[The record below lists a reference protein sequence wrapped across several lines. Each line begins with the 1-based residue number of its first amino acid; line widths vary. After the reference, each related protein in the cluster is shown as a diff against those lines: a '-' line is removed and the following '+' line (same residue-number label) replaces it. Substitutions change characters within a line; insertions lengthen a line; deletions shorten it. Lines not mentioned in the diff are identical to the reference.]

1 MPKLSIITVNLND
14 YKGLE
19 KTLKSVWENQSFSD
33 FEHIVIDGASTD
45 GSVDVIKRYANKLA
59 YWVSEPDSGIY
70 NAMNKGIL
78 KAKGDYLLF
87 LNGGDWLADD
97 VLCKVF
103 SNDYNEDFIYGNF
116 TYVYRDNKTRYRE
129 FEDEINFTTVFNDS
143 LGHQSTFIKRS
154 LFDKELYRE
163 DYKIISDWIFFVKY
177 IIQDEASTRH
187 VDLNIA
193 FFNDYGVS
201 TKPTAYKKILEEK
214 RRFLKSIHG
223 NLGGL
228 LYDVSDDYLKCK
240 DYIQY
245 ITDFRFDLFTTSP
258 WLLHNTR
265 KCVRALFKLKKALG
279 VRH

>member
-1 MPKLSIITVNLND
+1 MNISKLTIITINLND

-19 KTLKSVWENQSFSD
+19 KTLKSVWENQTFTD
-33 FEHIVIDGASTD
+33 FEHIVIDGGSTD
-45 GSVDVIKRYANKLA
+45 GSVDVIKRYSDKLA
-59 YWVSEPDSGIY
+59 YWVSEPDKGIY

-103 SNDYNEDFIYGNF
+103 SDDYDEDFIYGNF
-116 TYVYRDNKTRYRE
+116 TYVYGDNKTRYRE
-129 FEDEINFTTVFNDS
+129 FEDEINYTTVFNDS

-154 LFDKELYRE
+154 LFDNELYRE
-163 DYKIISDWIFFVKY
+163 DYRIVSDWIFFVKH
-177 IIQDEASTRH
+177 IIQAGASTRL

-201 TKPTAYKKILEEK
+201 SMPLAYKQIAQEK
-214 RRFLKSIHG
+214 RRFLNSTYA
-223 NLGGL
+223 NLGNL
-228 LYDVSDDYLKCK
+228 LYDVSDNYLKCK

-245 ITDFRFDLFTTSP
+245 ITDFRFDSFTTSS
-258 WLLHNTR
+258 WLLHHTR
-265 KCVRALFKLKKALG
+265 KL
-279 VRH
+279 